1 MRQIV
6 NPRGAKTAACA
17 CDLKECCQLI
27 EPVKDFQP
35 DENQGCDH
43 QIIAKMH
50 AEIETNAFRGLREFY
65 AKP

>member
-1 MRQIV
+1 
-6 NPRGAKTAACA
+6 
-17 CDLKECCQLI
+17 LI

-35 DENQGCDH
+35 DENEGCDH
-43 QIIAKMH
+43 QIITKMH